1 MFCVKR
7 FQITNVSFVA
17 FHDHEAKR
25 IGNGFSTS
33 EKVNDGISTSSNP
46 APYHDEE
53 VTTM

>member
-1 MFCVKR
+1 MFCVKC

-17 FHDHEAKR
+17 VHDHEAKR

-33 EKVNDGISTSSNP
+33 EKVIDSISTSSGP

-53 VTTM
+53 ITAM